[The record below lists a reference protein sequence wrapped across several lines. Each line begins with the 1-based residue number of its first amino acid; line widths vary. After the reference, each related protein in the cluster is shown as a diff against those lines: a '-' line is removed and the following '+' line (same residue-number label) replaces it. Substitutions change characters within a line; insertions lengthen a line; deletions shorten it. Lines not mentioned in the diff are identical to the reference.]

1 MLNEWNT
8 YLDETLEEEDFK
20 DEKDIDKSSE
30 IKKLNKGRNR
40 TFS

>member
-30 IKKLNKGRNR
+30 IKK
-40 TFS
+40 T